1 MPRTDRRA
9 RVDVEDLLVHVKNG
23 AELKL
28 GLVARKVSA
37 LAEQGGLREDDED
50 EFGLLISALL
60 AQLSDAG
67 DAEIWVLVMAT
78 LRQLAGRTGGQS

>member
-1 MPRTDRRA
+1 M
-9 RVDVEDLLVHVKNG
+9 EDLLVRVKNG

-37 LAEQGGLREDDED
+37 LAEQGGLGEDDED

-67 DAEIWVLVMAT
+67 DAEIWVLVMVIRLQRIHNFCCSMLVFTPFA
-78 LRQLAGRTGGQS
+78 